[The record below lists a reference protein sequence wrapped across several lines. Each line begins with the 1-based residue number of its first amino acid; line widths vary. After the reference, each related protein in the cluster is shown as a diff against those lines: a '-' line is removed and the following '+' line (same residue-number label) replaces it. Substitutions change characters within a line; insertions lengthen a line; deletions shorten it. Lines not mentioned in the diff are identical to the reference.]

1 METHIAITRWIVA
14 LTIALVISG
23 CATIKNGRQL
33 ESGPGLQF
41 DAAEL
46 ASYRESQ
53 DKVLTEL
60 VKLTVEPDAATPA
73 TRWDDV
79 IAAGMDYADG
89 KCEAYMHALFRLN
102 RDRRT
107 TTTQIGLLGTAAA
120 GIMAAVDSAARD
132 VAIVAI
138 AFGLASST
146 VDNLSSNLLY
156 ELDPSSVRA
165 LVQTM
170 QAKYRQALGVGY
182 LTRPAAATA
191 IRRYA
196 MLCLP
201 ASIEAEVNLS
211 VKKAD
216 PDAVKAEPAK
226 GQPPS
231 VTNGVTITSDRR
243 FQFDDSSAAL
253 RDFVSP
259 NGVVNEANRSQLE
272 RFMRGRG
279 IDGVSVV
286 TFINTPEFA
295 ADRARAVKALV
306 PTQ

>member
-1 METHIAITRWIVA
+1 MPESVM
-14 LTIALVISG
+14 ISG
-23 CATIKNGRQL
+23 
-33 ESGPGLQF
+33 
-41 DAAEL
+41 
-46 ASYRESQ
+46 
-53 DKVLTEL
+53 
-60 VKLTVEPDAATPA
+60 
-73 TRWDDV
+73 
-79 IAAGMDYADG
+79 
-89 KCEAYMHALFRLN
+89 
-102 RDRRT
+102 
-107 TTTQIGLLGTAAA
+107 
-120 GIMAAVDSAARD
+120 
-132 VAIVAI
+132 I

-196 MLCLP
+196 TLCLP

-216 PDAVKAEPAK
+216 PGAVQAEPAK

-253 RDFVSP
+253 RGFVFP
-259 NGVVNEANRSQLE
+259 NGVVNEANRRQLE
-272 RFMRGRG
+272 SFMRGRG

-295 ADRARAVKALV
+295 ADRARAVKALM
-306 PTQ
+306 PTP